1 MSSLCVHGPTW
12 SRCYRCVH
20 RDAKKLSETMGAQ
33 NLLSSNSGNRTDRI
47 LQVSHHIIRLLWTFT
62 CDLINVDSLM
72 EQRSVIERHYSTD
85 PASCHGPKY
94 RFADPRPPLWLHVQC
109 TLALYR
115 NFYGDHGY
123 HDPNLLQ
130 AVP

>member
-12 SRCYRCVH
+12 SRCYRCVQ

-72 EQRSVIERHYSTD
+72 EHR
-85 PASCHGPKY
+85 
-94 RFADPRPPLWLHVQC
+94 
-109 TLALYR
+109 
-115 NFYGDHGY
+115 
-123 HDPNLLQ
+123 
-130 AVP
+130 